1 MSSDLEDKGFEGL
14 LGYIKQ
20 NRGFDFTGYK
30 PSSLKRR
37 IEKRMQMVNQEDFAE
52 YKDFL
57 EVHPEEFSLLFNT
70 ILINVTAFFRDPSSW
85 EYLSKEILPRV
96 LSARQAEDP
105 IRIWSAGCA
114 SGEEAYTLAMVL
126 VEAMGDEQFRQR
138 VKIYATDV
146 DEEALSTARHAT
158 YTVKD
163 LEAVPEDLRTK
174 YFSEIAGERRVFRG
188 DLRRCVI
195 FGRHDLMQDAPI
207 SRLDLLVCRNTL
219 MYFNSDAQGK
229 ILARFHFALRDDGI
243 LFLGKAEMLLSHAA
257 LFTPVNLMY
266 RIFAVS
272 QRAGIRERLLVLAQT
287 GDEETGANLIRYSRQ
302 RDLAFDT
309 SPIIQLVVDDA
320 GRLTMANEQAR
331 SAFGLR
337 MNDINRPLKD
347 LEVSY
352 RPVDL
357 RGIIDQAKDSG
368 QSVEIS
374 DIQRLLPEGKIQYFD
389 LQAMPLLDN
398 GNYMGVAITF
408 QDVTNYFQI
417 KDDLSR
423 SRQDLETANEEL
435 QSSNEEM
442 ETTNEELQSTVEEL
456 ETTNEELQ
464 STNEEMETMNEEL
477 QSTNEELQTMNDEL
491 RIRTSEFIRTN
502 KFLEEIMGS
511 LQVGVIVLDQKLTIQ
526 IWNRHAQDLWG
537 LREEEVR
544 DELFFNL
551 DIGLPLHQLAKPIK
565 DCMTSSTTIDVVL
578 DARNRRGKPIR
589 CSVRCTP
596 LREDQ
601 PPENLGVVLLMED
614 VTGQEMTET
623 ALRGS
628 DDSFRAAILHS
639 PISVF
644 IQGKDLRY
652 NWISSAFAGMNPEE
666 IAGHQDNEIFSIQDA
681 AHLTEIKRLVME
693 SGSALRREVLLT
705 HDEKTYCYDLTVGL
719 LLDAEGKQI
728 GIMGAALAREDQ
740 DT

>member
-1 MSSDLEDKGFEGL
+1 MSTEIDDKGFEEL

-20 NRGFDFTGYK
+20 NRGFDFAGYK

-37 IEKRMQMVNQEDFAE
+37 IKKRMQTVNQEDFAE

-57 EVHPEEFSLLFNT
+57 EVHPEEFSQLFNT
-70 ILINVTAFFRDPSSW
+70 ILINVTAFFRDPSAW
-85 EYLSKEILPRV
+85 EYLSKDILPRII
-96 LSARQAEDP
+96 SARQAEDP
-105 IRIWSAGCA
+105 IRVWCAGCA

-126 VEAMGDEQFRQR
+126 AEAIGDEQYRQR

-146 DEEALSTARHAT
+146 DEEALSASRHAT
-158 YTVKD
+158 YTMKD
-163 LEAVPEDLRTK
+163 LEAVPEDLRKK
-174 YFSEIAGERRVFRG
+174 YFSEISGERRVFRG

-243 LFLGKAEMLLSHAA
+243 LFLGKAEMLLSHAT
-257 LFTPVNLMY
+257 LFTPVNLKH
-266 RIFAVS
+266 RIFSVS
-272 QRAGIRERLLVLAQT
+272 QRSGIRERLLVLAQT
-287 GDEETGANLIRYSRQ
+287 GDEETGAHLVRYSRQ

-320 GRLTMANEQAR
+320 GRLSMANEQAR

-352 RPVDL
+352 RPVEL
-357 RGIIDQAKDSG
+357 RGIIDQAKDSRR
-368 QSVEIS
+368 SVQIS
-374 DIQRLLPEGKIQYFD
+374 DIQRLLPDGKIHYLD

-408 QDVTNYFQI
+408 ADVTNYFQI

-491 RIRTSEFIRTN
+491 RMRTSESIHTN
-502 KFLEEIMGS
+502 KFLEAIMGS
-511 LQVGVIVLDQKLTIQ
+511 LQVGVIVLDQRLNIQ
-526 IWNRHAQDLWG
+526 IWNRHAQDMWG
-537 LREEEVR
+537 LREVEVR
-544 DELFFNL
+544 DQPFLNL
-551 DIGLPLHQLAKPIK
+551 DIGLPLLQLAVPIK
-565 DCMTSSTTIDVVL
+565 DCIARSTMVDVVV
-578 DARNRRGKPIR
+578 DARNRRGRQIKCI
-589 CSVRCTP
+589 VRCTP
-596 LREDQ
+596 LRGD
-601 PPENLGVVLLMED
+601 PPLDNLGVVLLMEE
-614 VTGQEMTET
+614 VTGQEMTKT
-623 ALRGS
+623 ALRKG
-628 DDSFRAAILHS
+628 DDSLRTAILHS

-652 NWISSAFAGMNPEE
+652 NWISSALAGMNPEE
-666 IAGHQDNEIFSIQDA
+666 IAGRQDNEIFSIQDA
-681 AHLTEIKRLVME
+681 AHLTEIKRQVME

-705 HDEKTYCYDLTVGL
+705 HDEKTYRYDLTVGL
-719 LLDAEGKQI
+719 LLDAEGKKI
-728 GIMGAALAREDQ
+728 GIMGAAQAREDQ
-740 DT
+740 GT